1 MEPDRNNGG
10 KILIVDDEHYMRES
24 LKYLIERQGYTVE
37 TSDNGM
43 SALELLN
50 RKRFD
55 LCLLDM
61 CMPEMDGFTLMK
73 EILAQQPDAM
83 LIMIT
88 GRASIETAVS
98 ALKKGAYDYLR
109 KPFDD
114 TDLMKAIK
122 NALAHQRVSQ
132 RLKRTRIEY
141 KYMVE
146 NSPDLIY
153 QLDTEGRFSFVN
165 QSITGMLGYEPGEL
179 IGEHYTRI
187 VHKDDWE
194 KSRWLFNERRTG
206 ERATAGVELRLVQK
220 KSAAH
225 CNLKARKAITV
236 ELKATGMYDEQ
247 PDDNDTSHFL
257 GTYGVARDVSYR
269 RQLEMH
275 LNQSQKMEA
284 IGTLAGGIA
293 HDFNNLLMGIQGY
306 TSLMLAD
313 KDLTNR
319 HNSRLMHI
327 EEHVQSGAELTRQLL
342 GFARGGKYDMKV
354 SNLNH
359 LIKKTAAM
367 FGRTKKEIKMTLNLN
382 KDLWCAAIDQ
392 GQIQQ
397 VLLNLYV
404 NAWQAMPKG
413 GEITLTSHNLDVF
426 GNKAVNLG
434 LQTGKY
440 LQISVSDTGDGIDK
454 ELQDRIFEPFFTTK
468 DRSRGTGLGLASSY
482 GIINNHGGCIKVF
495 SEKDMGTTFVFYL
508 PASNHAVIEIET
520 CKPEIKSGKGT
531 ILLVDD
537 EINVIEV
544 TKEMLLNVGYEVMTA
559 RGGVEAI
566 EIYKKH
572 QWDIDLIILDLI
584 MPGLSGGETFDCMKA
599 INPNVRVLLSSG
611 YSLKGEA
618 REVLGRGC
626 NGFLQKPYT
635 LAQLSEK
642 LKGIIDPRPMVSCD
656 PHPQIKAV

>member
-1 MEPDRNNGG
+1 MEPDKTHGG
-10 KILIVDDEHYMRES
+10 TILIVDDEHYMRES
-24 LKYLIERQGYTVE
+24 LKFLVERQGYTVE
-37 TSDNGM
+37 TTGTGM
-43 SALELLN
+43 AALDLLTQ
-50 RKRFD
+50 KRVD

-73 EILAQQPDAM
+73 KILVQQPDTM
-83 LIMIT
+83 LIMMT
-88 GRASIETAVS
+88 GRATIETAIS
-98 ALKKGAYDYLR
+98 ALKNGAYDYLR

-114 TDLMKAIK
+114 TDLIKAIK
-122 NALAHQRVSQ
+122 NALAHQHVRQ

-165 QSITGMLGYEPGEL
+165 QSITKILGYEPGEL

-187 VHKDDWE
+187 VHKDDRA
-194 KSRWLFNERRTG
+194 KSQWLFNERRTG
-206 ERATAGVELRLVQK
+206 ERATAGVEIRLVHK
-220 KSAAH
+220 KSVAH
-225 CNLKARKAITV
+225 GNLKDRKPITV

-247 PDDNDTSHFL
+247 LKNNDTSHFL

-269 RQLEMH
+269 RQLELH

-306 TSLMLAD
+306 TSLMMAD
-313 KDLTNR
+313 KNLTNQ

-327 EEHVQSGAELTRQLL
+327 EEHIQSGAELTRQLL

-354 SNLNH
+354 SDLNH
-359 LIKKTAAM
+359 LIKKTASM
-367 FGRTKKEIKMTLNLN
+367 FGRTKKEIKMTLSLD
-382 KDLWCAAIDQ
+382 KKLWCTAIDQ

-413 GEITLTSHNLDVF
+413 GEITLASHNLDVF
-426 GNKAVNLG
+426 GKKAVKLG

-440 LQISVSDTGDGIDK
+440 VQISVSDTGDGIEE

-482 GIINNHGGCIKVF
+482 GIISNHGGCIKVF
-495 SEKDMGTTFVFYL
+495 SKKDAGTTFVFYL
-508 PASNHAVIEIET
+508 PASNNAVIEIET
-520 CKPEIKSGKGT
+520 CQTEIKNGKGT

-537 EINVIEV
+537 EINVIDV
-544 TKEMLLNVGYEVMTA
+544 TQEMLLNVGYEVMTA
-559 RGGVEAI
+559 RGGLEAI

-572 QWDIDLIILDLI
+572 QWGIDLVILDMI
-584 MPGLSGGETFDCMKA
+584 MPGLSGGETFDCIKA
-599 INPNVRVLLSSG
+599 INPNIQVLLSSG

-618 REVLGRGC
+618 KEILRRGC
-626 NGFLQKPYT
+626 NGFIQKPYN

-642 LKGIIDPRPMVSCD
+642 LKGIMDPRPATPCNPPAQV
-656 PHPQIKAV
+656 KAL